1 MKLAK
6 IDITYFRCFESL
18 SVKLHPDINVFVGA
32 NGAGKSSILD
42 AIAIALYEIVAA
54 NGGGGKSQRKMQGAA
69 LQDTDIYIDSS
80 KSYGASWDEN
90 TDNYAIIG
98 RKSFVQIR
106 AMASDYYYID
116 DNSLKP
122 VLDEESV
129 LEWTEHIAYRPP
141 TSFSYDT
148 STSERVSELHRYIT
162 HLWEEIGKSPQ
173 ALIPLPVVAY
183 YRATRRMGGM
193 PELGDIFKL
202 DLARDKAFVSAL
214 DAGANFTAMCQWFY
228 LRENAELRANV
239 NAQNSDSKEFA
250 DLRVVRQALKLT
262 VEGLERVYFD
272 GSPPRLMV
280 EIREFDGNT
289 RAFELAQLS
298 DGYRNLLAL
307 VLDFA
312 RRLAQ
317 ANPNWPNPLEAPG
330 ILLIDEIELHLHPR
344 WQQKVIPALRAA
356 FPNTQLIV
364 STHSPAVLTTVRR
377 EHIKLLGADHQ
388 FEQIPDDVGTYGADN
403 SRVLAEVFGADSRP
417 GNIETVKKLREY
429 LQLIEKRQHDTNEAT
444 TLRNELESAL
454 GTSDPDLLRADLRVK
469 QIKILDER

>member
-18 SVKLHPDINVFVGA
+18 TVRLHPDINVIVGA
-32 NGAGKSSILD
+32 NGSGKSSILD

-69 LQDTDIYIDSS
+69 LQATDIYIDPSVLNAFVS
-80 KSYGASWDEN
+80 
-90 TDNYAIIG
+90 
-98 RKSFVQIR
+98 RKSFVQIS

-122 VLDEESV
+122 FLDEESV

-162 HLWEEIGKSPQ
+162 HLWEEIRKSPQ

-214 DAGANFTAMCQWFY
+214 DAAANFTAMCQWFY

-239 NAQNSDSKEFA
+239 NAQNGDSREFA
-250 DLRVVRQALKLT
+250 DLQAVRQALKLT
-262 VEGLERVYFD
+262 IEGLERVYFD

-330 ILLIDEIELHLHPR
+330 VLLIDEIELHLHPR

-403 SRVLAEVFGADSRP
+403 SRVLAEVFGTYPRP
-417 GNIETVKKLREY
+417 QNIDIVQQLAEY
-429 LQLIEKRQHDTNEAT
+429 WQAVEAQEHDTDQAKA
-444 TLRNELESAL
+444 LRKVLESAL
-454 GTSDPDLLRADLRVK
+454 GTSDPDLLRADLRIK
-469 QIKILDER
+469 QLQFLKQR

>member
-1 MKLAK
+1 MKLAQ
-6 IDITYFRCFESL
+6 IDITWFRCFESL
-18 SVKLHPDINVFVGA
+18 AVKLHPDINVFVGA

-69 LQDTDIYIDSS
+69 LLLTDIYLDPLE
-80 KSYGASWDEN
+80 KDPLL
-90 TDNYAIIG
+90 G
-98 RKSFVQIR
+98 RKSFVQVR

-116 DNSLKP
+116 ENSFKTL
-122 VLDEESV
+122 LNEESV
-129 LEWTEHIAYRPP
+129 LEWTEHITYRPP
-141 TSFSYDT
+141 TIFSYDT

-162 HLWEEIGKSPQ
+162 HLWEEIRKSPQ

-239 NAQNSDSKEFA
+239 NVQNGDSKEFA
-250 DLRVVRQALKLT
+250 DLRAVRQALKLT
-262 VEGLERVYFD
+262 IEGLERVYFD
-272 GSPPRLMV
+272 GSQPRLMV
-280 EIREFDGNT
+280 EIRQLDGT
-289 RAFELAQLS
+289 LRPFELAQLS

-388 FEQIPDDVGTYGADN
+388 FEQIPEDVGTYGADN

-417 GNIETVKKLREY
+417 GNIDTVTKLRAY
-429 LQLIEKRQHDTNEAT
+429 LQLIEQRQHGTDEAT
-444 TLRNELESAL
+444 NLRNELEAAL
-454 GTSDPDLLRADLRVK
+454 GTSDPDLLRADLRIK
-469 QIKILDER
+469 QIKILGQR

>member
-6 IDITYFRCFESL
+6 IDITWFRCFESL
-18 SVKLHPDINVFVGA
+18 AVKLHPDINVFVGA

-69 LQDTDIYIDSS
+69 LQATDITITPSI
-80 KSYGASWDEN
+80 GEPFA
-90 TDNYAIIG
+90 G
-98 RKSFVQIR
+98 RKQFVQIS
-106 AMASDYYYID
+106 AGVTDYY
-116 DNSLKP
+116 P
-122 VLDEESV
+122 VEDFTGKTPDGQNAL
-129 LEWTEHIAYRPP
+129 LEWTDHIVYRIPS
-141 TSFSYDT
+141 TFIYDT
-148 STSERVSELHRYIT
+148 SASERVSELHRYVKA
-162 HLWEEIGKSPQ
+162 LWLEIGKSPQ

-239 NAQNSDSKEFA
+239 NVQNGDSREFA
-250 DLRVVRQALKLT
+250 DLRAVRQALKLNI
-262 VEGLERVYFD
+262 EGFERVYFD

-280 EIREFDGNT
+280 EIREFDGSS

-388 FEQIPDDVGTYGADN
+388 FEQLLGDSLGEEPDPDIV
-403 SRVLAEVFGADSRP
+403 SWLC
-417 GNIETVKKLREY
+417 KEY
-429 LQLIEKRQHDTNEAT
+429 LQPDTNGHLKQFYSLSKAI
-444 TLRNELESAL
+444 LE
-454 GTSDPDLLRADLRVK
+454 P
-469 QIKILDER
+469 

>member
-1 MKLAK
+1 MKLAQ
-6 IDITYFRCFESL
+6 IDITWFRCFESL
-18 SVKLHPDINVFVGA
+18 AVKLHPDINVFVGA

-69 LQDTDIYIDSS
+69 LQTTDIFINPSM
-80 KSYGASWDEN
+80 GEPFA
-90 TDNYAIIG
+90 G
-98 RKSFVQIR
+98 RKQFVQIS
-106 AMASDYYYID
+106 AGVTDYY
-116 DNSLKP
+116 P
-122 VLDEESV
+122 VEDFTGKTPDGKEAL
-129 LEWTEHIAYRPP
+129 LEWTELIEYRIPA
-141 TSFSYDT
+141 TFTYESSD
-148 STSERVSELHRYIT
+148 SERVSELHRYVKA
-162 HLWEEIGKSPQ
+162 LWMEIGKSPK

-183 YRATRRMGGM
+183 YRATRRMDGM

-239 NAQNSDSKEFA
+239 NVQNGDSREFA
-250 DLRVVRQALKLT
+250 DLRAVRQALKLT
-262 VEGLERVYFD
+262 IEGLERVYFD
-272 GSPPRLMV
+272 GSQPRLMV
-280 EIREFDGNT
+280 EIRQLDGT
-289 RAFELAQLS
+289 LRPFELAQLS

-388 FEQIPDDVGTYGADN
+388 FKQIPEDVGTYGADN

-417 GNIETVKKLREY
+417 GNIDTVAKLRAY
-429 LQLIEKRQHDTNEAT
+429 LQLIEQRQHGTDEAT
-444 TLRNELESAL
+444 NLRNELEAAL
-454 GTSDPDLLRADLRVK
+454 GTSDPDLLRADLRIK
-469 QIKILDER
+469 QIKILGQR

>member
-18 SVKLHPDINVFVGA
+18 AIKLHPDINVFVGA

-69 LQDTDIYIDSS
+69 LLPTDIYIDDPSVLDLFDS
-80 KSYGASWDEN
+80 
-90 TDNYAIIG
+90 
-98 RKSFVQIR
+98 RKSFVQVS
-106 AMASDYYYID
+106 AGVTNYY
-116 DNSLKP
+116 P
-122 VLDEESV
+122 VEEFTGKTPDGKEAL
-129 LEWTEHIAYRPP
+129 LEWAEFIEYRPP
-141 TSFSYDT
+141 VMFIYDT
-148 STSERVSELHRYIT
+148 SASERVSELHRYIKT
-162 HLWEEIGKSPQ
+162 LWLEIRKSPQ

-183 YRATRRMGGM
+183 YRATRKMGGM

-202 DLARDKAFVSAL
+202 DLSRDKAFVSAL
-214 DAGANFTAMCQWFY
+214 DAAANFTAMCQWFY

-239 NAQNSDSKEFA
+239 NAQNGDSREFA
-250 DLRVVRQALKLT
+250 DLQAVRQALKLT
-262 VEGLERVYFD
+262 IEGLERVYFD

-280 EIREFDGNT
+280 EIREFDGSL
-289 RAFELAQLS
+289 RSFELAQLS

-344 WQQKVIPALRAA
+344 WQQKVIPVLRAA

-403 SRVLAEVFGADSRP
+403 SRVLAEVFGTYPRP
-417 GNIETVKKLREY
+417 QNIDTVQQLAEY
-429 LQLIEKRQHDTNEAT
+429 WQAVEAEKHDTDQVKA
-444 TLRNELESAL
+444 LRQELESAL
-454 GTSDPDLLRADLRVK
+454 GTSDPDLLRADLRIK
-469 QIKILDER
+469 QLQFLKQR

>member
-1 MKLAK
+1 MKLAT

-18 SVKLHPDINVFVGA
+18 AVKLHPDINIFVGA

-54 NGGGGKSQRKMQGAA
+54 NGGRGKSQRKMQGAA
-69 LQDTDIYIDSS
+69 LLPTDIYIDDPSVL
-80 KSYGASWDEN
+80 DFF
-90 TDNYAIIG
+90 G
-98 RKSFVQIR
+98 RSKSFVQVG
-106 AMASDYYYID
+106 AGATNYYPVEDFTGKTSDGKEA
-116 DNSLKP
+116 L
-122 VLDEESV
+122 
-129 LEWTEHIAYRPP
+129 LEWTEHITYRTP

-162 HLWEEIGKSPQ
+162 HLWEEIRKSPQ

-239 NAQNSDSKEFA
+239 NVQNGDSEEFA
-250 DLRVVRQALKLT
+250 DLRAVRQALKLT
-262 VEGLERVYFD
+262 IEGLERVYFD

-280 EIREFDGNT
+280 EIREFDGSS

-330 ILLIDEIELHLHPR
+330 ILMIDEIELHLHPR

-388 FEQIPDDVGTYGADN
+388 FEQLPDDVGTYGADN
-403 SRVLAEVFGADSRP
+403 SRVLAEVFGTYPRP
-417 GNIETVKKLREY
+417 QNIDTVQQLAEYWQAVEARE
-429 LQLIEKRQHDTNEAT
+429 HDTDQAKV
-444 TLRNELESAL
+444 LRQELESRL
-454 GTSDPDLLRADLRVK
+454 GTSDPDLLRADLRIK
-469 QIKILDER
+469 QLQFLKQR

>member
-18 SVKLHPDINVFVGA
+18 AVKLHPDINVFVGA

-54 NGGGGKSQRKMQGAA
+54 NGGGGKSQRKTQGAA
-69 LQDTDIYIDSS
+69 LLPTDIYLDDPSVLDFFSS
-80 KSYGASWDEN
+80 S
-90 TDNYAIIG
+90 
-98 RKSFVQIR
+98 KSFVQVG
-106 AMASDYYYID
+106 AGVTNYYPVED
-116 DNSLKP
+116 FTGKTPDGSESL
-122 VLDEESV
+122 
-129 LEWTEHIAYRPP
+129 LEWTELIEYRPP
-141 TSFSYDT
+141 AMFIYDT
-148 STSERVSELHRYIT
+148 SASERVSELHRYVKT
-162 HLWEEIGKSPQ
+162 LWLEIRKSPQ

-214 DAGANFTAMCQWFY
+214 DAAANFTAMCQWFY

-239 NAQNSDSKEFA
+239 NAQNGDSKEFA
-250 DLRVVRQALKLT
+250 DLRAVRQALKLT
-262 VEGLERVYFD
+262 IEGLERVYFD

-280 EIREFDGNT
+280 EIREFDGSS

-344 WQQKVIPALRAA
+344 WQQQVIPALRAA

-388 FEQIPDDVGTYGADN
+388 FEQIPNDVGTYGADN
-403 SRVLAEVFGADSRP
+403 SRVLAEVFGTYSRP
-417 GNIETVKKLREY
+417 QNIDTVQQLAEYWQAVEAQEHDNVQAKALR
-429 LQLIEKRQHDTNEAT
+429 Q
-444 TLRNELESAL
+444 ELEAAL
-454 GTSDPDLLRADLRVK
+454 GTSDPDLLRADLRIK
-469 QIKILDER
+469 QLQFLKQR

>member
-18 SVKLHPDINVFVGA
+18 AVKLHPDINIIVGA

-42 AIAIALYEIVAA
+42 AIAVALYEVVSA
-54 NGGGGKSQRKMQGAA
+54 NGGGGKSQRKMQGA
-69 LQDTDIYIDSS
+69 LLLPTDIYIDDPSVLDLFASS
-80 KSYGASWDEN
+80 
-90 TDNYAIIG
+90 
-98 RKSFVQIR
+98 KSFVQVG
-106 AMASDYYYID
+106 AGVKNYY
-116 DNSLKP
+116 P
-122 VLDEESV
+122 VEDFTGKTPGGNEAL
-129 LEWTEHIAYRPP
+129 LEWTELIEYRLPA
-141 TSFSYDT
+141 TFIYENSK
-148 STSERVSELHRYIT
+148 SERVSELHRYIQA
-162 HLWEEIGKSPQ
+162 LWRELAKSPQ

-183 YRATRRMGGM
+183 YRATRRLGGM

-202 DLARDKAFVSAL
+202 DLSRDKAFVNAL
-214 DAGANFTAMCQWFY
+214 DSAANFTPMCQWFY
-228 LRENAELRANV
+228 LRENAEFRANV
-239 NAQNSDSKEFA
+239 NVQNGDSNEFT
-250 DLRVVRQALKLT
+250 DLRAVRQALKLT
-262 VEGLERVYFD
+262 IEGLERIYFD

-280 EIREFDGNT
+280 EIREFNGSL

-344 WQQKVIPALRAA
+344 WQQKVIPALRTA

-364 STHSPAVLTTVRR
+364 STHSPAVLTTVHR
-377 EHIKLLGADHQ
+377 ENILLLGADHQ
-388 FEQIPDDVGTYGADN
+388 FEQIPEDVGTYGADN

-417 GNIETVKKLREY
+417 GNIEFVAKLRTY
-429 LQLIEKRQHDTNEAT
+429 LQLIEKRQHDTDEAT
-444 TLRNELESAL
+444 NLRNELEAAL
-454 GTSDPDLLRADLRVK
+454 GTSDPDLLRADLRIK
-469 QIKILDER
+469 QIKILGQR

>member
-54 NGGGGKSQRKMQGAA
+54 NGGGGKNQRKMQGAA
-69 LQDTDIYIDSS
+69 LLPTDIYIDPTVLNAFV
-80 KSYGASWDEN
+80 KL
-90 TDNYAIIG
+90 
-98 RKSFVQIR
+98 KPFVQIN
-106 AMASDYYYID
+106 AMVSDYYYID

-141 TSFSYDT
+141 ASFSYDT

-202 DLARDKAFVSAL
+202 DLGRDKAFVSTL
-214 DAGANFTAMCQWFY
+214 DAAANFTAMCQWFY

-239 NAQNSDSKEFA
+239 NAQNGDSTEFA
-250 DLRVVRQALKLT
+250 DLRAVRQALKLT

-280 EIREFDGNT
+280 EIREFDGSI
-289 RAFELAQLS
+289 RSFELAQLS

-317 ANPNWPNPLEAPG
+317 ANQNWPNPLEAPG

-344 WQQKVIPALRAA
+344 WQQKVIPDLQKA
-356 FPNTQLIV
+356 FPNTQLII
-364 STHSPAVLTTVRR
+364 STHSPAVLTTVRS

-388 FEQIPDDVGTYGADN
+388 FEQIPNDVGTYGADN
-403 SRVLAEVFGADSRP
+403 SRVLAEVFGAYPRP
-417 GNIETVKKLREY
+417 QNIGTVNILKEY
-429 LQLIEKRQHDTNEAT
+429 LQLIEKNEGETDKAKIK
-444 TLRNELESAL
+444 RKELDSAL
-454 GTSDPDLLRADLRVK
+454 GTSDPDLLRADLRIK
-469 QIKILDER
+469 QLQFLKQR

>member
-6 IDITYFRCFESL
+6 IDITWFRCFESL
-18 SVKLHPDINVFVGA
+18 AVKLHPDINVFVGA

-54 NGGGGKSQRKMQGAA
+54 NGGGGKSQRKTQGAA
-69 LQDTDIYIDSS
+69 LLPTDIYLDPSEKDSLL
-80 KSYGASWDEN
+80 
-90 TDNYAIIG
+90 G
-98 RKSFVQIR
+98 RKSFVQVS

-122 VLDEESV
+122 LLDEESV
-129 LEWTEHIAYRPP
+129 LEWTEHITYRPP

-162 HLWEEIGKSPQ
+162 HLWEEIRKSPQ

-183 YRATRRMGGM
+183 YRATRRMGGG

-202 DLARDKAFVSAL
+202 DLDRDKAFVSAL
-214 DAGANFTAMCQWFY
+214 NAGANFTAMCQWFY
-228 LRENAELRANV
+228 LRENAEFRANV
-239 NAQNSDSKEFA
+239 NAQNGDSKEFA
-250 DLRVVRQALKLT
+250 DLRAVRQALKLT
-262 VEGLERVYFD
+262 IEGLERVYFD

-280 EIREFDGNT
+280 EIREFDGT
-289 RAFELAQLS
+289 LRAFELAQLS

-344 WQQKVIPALRAA
+344 WQQQVIPALRAA

-388 FEQIPDDVGTYGADN
+388 FEQIPNDVGTYGADN

-417 GNIETVKKLREY
+417 GNIETVKKLRDY
-429 LQLIEKRQHDTNEAT
+429 LQLIEKRQHDTEEASN
-444 TLRNELESAL
+444 LRIELEAAL
-454 GTSDPDLLRADLRVK
+454 GTSDPDLFRADLRIK
-469 QIKILDER
+469 QIKILGQR

>member
-18 SVKLHPDINVFVGA
+18 AVKLHPDINIIVGA

-42 AIAIALYEIVAA
+42 AIAVALYEVVSA
-54 NGGGGKSQRKMQGAA
+54 NGGGGKSQRKMQGA
-69 LQDTDIYIDSS
+69 LLLPTDIYIDDPSVLDLFASS
-80 KSYGASWDEN
+80 
-90 TDNYAIIG
+90 
-98 RKSFVQIR
+98 KSFVQVG
-106 AMASDYYYID
+106 AGVKNYY
-116 DNSLKP
+116 P
-122 VLDEESV
+122 VEDFTGKTPGGNEAL
-129 LEWTEHIAYRPP
+129 LEWTELIEYRLPA
-141 TSFSYDT
+141 TFIYENSK
-148 STSERVSELHRYIT
+148 SERVSELHRYIQA
-162 HLWEEIGKSPQ
+162 LWRELAKSPQ

-183 YRATRRMGGM
+183 YRATRRLGGM

-202 DLARDKAFVSAL
+202 DLSRDKAFVNAL
-214 DAGANFTAMCQWFY
+214 DSAANFTPMCQWFY
-228 LRENAELRANV
+228 LRENAEFRANV
-239 NAQNSDSKEFA
+239 NVQNGDSNEFT
-250 DLRVVRQALKLT
+250 DLRAVRQALKLT
-262 VEGLERVYFD
+262 IEGLERIYFD

-280 EIREFDGNT
+280 EIREFNGSL

-344 WQQKVIPALRAA
+344 WQQKVIPALRTA

-364 STHSPAVLTTVRR
+364 STHSPAVLTTVHR
-377 EHIKLLGADHQ
+377 ENILLLGADHQ
-388 FEQIPDDVGTYGADN
+388 FEQIPEDVGTYGADN

-417 GNIETVKKLREY
+417 GNIESVAKLRTY
-429 LQLIEKRQHDTNEAT
+429 LQLIEKRQHDTDEAT
-444 TLRNELESAL
+444 NLRNELEAAL
-454 GTSDPDLLRADLRVK
+454 GTSDPDLLRADLRIK
-469 QIKILDER
+469 QIKILGQR